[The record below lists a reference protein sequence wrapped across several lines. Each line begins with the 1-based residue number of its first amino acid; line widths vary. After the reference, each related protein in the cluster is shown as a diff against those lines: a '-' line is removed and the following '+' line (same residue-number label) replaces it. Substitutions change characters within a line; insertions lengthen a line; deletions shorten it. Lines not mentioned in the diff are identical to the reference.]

1 MDAAD
6 QDDNDQHPDFRLL
19 LSNSKGQSSS
29 QALPSRDA
37 KSAQDPAAVL
47 EEQYNAYFHILAEE
61 RHAAERTFSRAVYEP
76 DLGLFRLTANRGTH
90 FVSMGHT
97 LHGQMYLY
105 PEEALYL
112 VDRGS
117 LLVEHR
123 GTDMTV
129 QQMWNAYL
137 SLPHQHKNQSKG
149 DDQNPTGK
157 DDSPVMDRYLT
168 YAYLKRLGFVV
179 IRPGTYS
186 HENESRT
193 RPPSATQNQLLVR
206 PLSYVAFLW
215 SAIKNSMFA
224 TWRRHISVLV
234 TRIGLGLS
242 NIADI
247 WTRPSNR
254 PLVSNR
260 DHLRYDQILHT
271 LQIIPTVRLAQSS
284 RSSDAEVAQSSKPDI
299 KEIAV
304 VDFDVYKPAG
314 AFKKRQP
321 GIPDYHVVV
330 VRAADALPTVN
341 QLKVLMAGQLDPAQE
356 ATSPSDIS
364 VAPEKGKKKKTI
376 DWPKILFAV
385 VSGGQVSFMTMYNV
399 KATP

>member
-29 QALPSRDA
+29 QALPSRDT

-47 EEQYNAYFHILAEE
+47 EEQYNAYFQILAEE

-76 DLGLFRLTANRGTH
+76 DLGLFRLTVNRGTH

-97 LHGQMYLY
+97 LHGQIYLY

-123 GTDMTV
+123 GTNMTV
-129 QQMWNAYL
+129 QQMWNIYL
-137 SLPHQHKNQSKG
+137 SLPHQRKSQSKG
-149 DDQNPTGK
+149 DDQNPTEK
-157 DDSPVMDRYLT
+157 DGSSVMDRYLT

-179 IRPGTYS
+179 IRPGTYC
-186 HENESRT
+186 HESESRT
-193 RPPSATQNQLLVR
+193 QPPTTVQNQLLTR
-206 PLSYVAFLW
+206 PLSYLTFLW
-215 SAIKNSMFA
+215 SAVKNSMFA
-224 TWRRHISVLV
+224 AWRRHISC
-234 TRIGLGLS
+234 IGLGLG
-242 NIADI
+242 NIANI
-247 WTRPSNR
+247 WARPSNR

-260 DHLRYDQILHT
+260 DHLRYDQILDR
-271 LQIIPTVRLAQSS
+271 LQIIPTVRLAQS
-284 RSSDAEVAQSSKPDI
+284 RYSDTCVAPNSESDI
-299 KEIAV
+299 KEAGV

-321 GIPDYHVVV
+321 GIPDYQVVV
-330 VRAADALPTVN
+330 VRPADALPTVN
-341 QLKVLMAGQLDPAQE
+341 QLKALMAGQLDPAQE
-356 ATSPSDIS
+356 TTSPLGIS

-385 VSGGQVSFMTMYNV
+385 VSGGQVSFMTIYNV